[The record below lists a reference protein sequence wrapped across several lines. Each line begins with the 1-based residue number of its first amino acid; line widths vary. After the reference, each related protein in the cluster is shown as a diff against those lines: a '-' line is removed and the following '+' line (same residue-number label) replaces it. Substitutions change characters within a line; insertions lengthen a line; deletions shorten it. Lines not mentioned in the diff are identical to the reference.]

1 MSIVHLS
8 ASIKKIPLEF
18 NLGPVLFCS
27 VQFTPT
33 IYFLFAR
40 LSKYNLQMEYEYQ
53 GRYGGNEN
61 GGTVD
66 DGNYERDNRGR
77 PLVGR
82 ALQSMSDLG
91 RSVGSAGRRG
101 MSRRRTNAA
110 AQRSVSSLETVSTRT
125 FEDDRSNQSSDS
137 EDSWIND
144 SEREEHMMSRLLT
157 VKSFLAI
164 GTVLMTIFIL
174 IGGGYYVHE
183 RMSQALAPAN
193 IANGGAPSTAD
204 VALDESNAPSIAPN
218 QALRST
224 AAPTSPTEFGLP
236 HHAPTST
243 PSKFGLS
250 HPTEHESMVPTS
262 TPSKFGESYPSEHES
277 TATSAP
283 TKFNIPRFYQPSS
296 QPSVSAQPSPSLKPS
311 SQPSQQPSVSNM
323 PTPQL
328 SSSPTLFPSVSLSG
342 RPSSSPTQIPTEST
356 ASPTSFPTSVRV
368 YNSYQ
373 MSKRF
378 VTENNGDHPDPGF
391 GKDVQTSRD
400 YFLIGAP
407 DETRVRKS
415 DGFIGAAYIFRRPGD
430 QQLPPGMPPQI
441 DMYAYHQV
449 HSISSESSSNIQFGA
464 SVAISE
470 DSSII
475 AIGAPGYPCD
485 PNDNNSQIC
494 GKVEIY
500 LLSNQGIQ
508 KQTYPLVGQP
518 GYLFGSSVDLSDD
531 GSILTVASAIDNE
544 GSSGDRLERVDI
556 FSFDSTN
563 QTWSLVG
570 NSIQAEPYMHSPNVK
585 TAISGDGRTVAMVG
599 NGEFGYARVYEFSR
613 EGVWSQ
619 KGTDIATSDQWDE
632 MVKTGALSLSS
643 DGTMIGI
650 GVISSMGILACASSP
665 SDCHHDPGT
674 SLDGNVAIFNY
685 IENDWTQVGNN
696 LHGWSVSLSRNGRV
710 VAVGCRNHNE
720 GDGEV
725 VVRKLVGAGWEQ
737 IGSPL
742 KQGPYSGVEDNQLGS
757 VVEISNDSHLVIGGG
772 SNLLFLWKR

>member
-1 MSIVHLS
+1 
-8 ASIKKIPLEF
+8 
-18 NLGPVLFCS
+18 
-27 VQFTPT
+27 
-33 IYFLFAR
+33 
-40 LSKYNLQMEYEYQ
+40 MEYEYQ
-53 GRYGGNEN
+53 GRYGGNEY
-61 GGTVD
+61 GVTVD
-66 DGNYERDNRGR
+66 DGDYERDNRGR

-82 ALQSMSDLG
+82 ARQSISNLG

-101 MSRRRTNAA
+101 MSRRRMNPA
-110 AQRSVSSLETVSTRT
+110 AQRSVSSLDTVSTRT

-137 EDSWIND
+137 DDSWIND
-144 SEREEHMMSRLLT
+144 GEREEHMMSRLLT

-164 GTVLMTIFIL
+164 GTVLMTIFVL
-174 IGGGYYVHE
+174 IGGGYFVHG
-183 RMSQALAPAN
+183 RMSKALVPAN
-193 IANGGAPSTAD
+193 IGNGGTPSTAA
-204 VALDESNAPSIAPN
+204 VTLEQSNAPSIAPS
-218 QALRST
+218 QALRSRPVIEDGSM
-224 AAPTSPTEFGLP
+224 APSIAPTNSDSMVVTVSHTSSDESN
-236 HHAPTST
+236 HAPTST
-243 PSKFGLS
+243 PSKFGVS
-250 HPTEHESMVPTS
+250 HPTEHKSIAPTS
-262 TPSKFGESYPSEHES
+262 TPTKFGLFHPTEHKSMAPTS
-277 TATSAP
+277 TAT
-283 TKFNIPRFYQPSS
+283 KFIIPRFYQPSS
-296 QPSVSAQPSPSLKPS
+296 QPSVSAQPSQSLNPS

-328 SSSPTLFPSVSLSG
+328 SSSPSLFPSVSLSD
-342 RPSSSPTQIPTEST
+342 RPSSSPTQVPTEST
-356 ASPTSFPTSVRV
+356 ASPTTFPTSVRV
-368 YNSYQ
+368 QYAYQ
-373 MSKRF
+373 LSKRF
-378 VTENNGDHPDPGF
+378 VTENNGSHPDPGF

-407 DETRVRKS
+407 DETRVSKN
-415 DGFIGAAYIFRRPGD
+415 DGFVGAAYIFRRPGD
-430 QQLPPGMPPQI
+430 QQLPPGTPPQV

-449 HSISSESSSNIQFGA
+449 HSLSSESSSNIQFGA

-485 PNDNNSQIC
+485 PNDDNSQIC

-500 LLSNQGIQ
+500 QLTNQGIQ

-531 GSILTVASAIDNE
+531 GSILTVASAIDN
-544 GSSGDRLERVDI
+544 GASSGDRLERVDI
-556 FSFDSTN
+556 FSFNSTN

-570 NSIQAEPYMHSPNVK
+570 NSIQADPYIHSPNVK

-599 NGEFGYARVYEFSR
+599 NGEYGYARVYEYSR
-613 EGVWSQ
+613 EGVWLQ
-619 KGTDIATSDQWDE
+619 KGTDIATSEQWDE

-674 SLDGNVAIFNY
+674 SLDGNVAIFNF
-685 IENDWTQVGNN
+685 IQDDWTQVGNN

-710 VAVGCRNHNE
+710 AAVGCRNHNE

-725 VVRKLVGAGWEQ
+725 VVRKLAGADWEQ

>member
-1 MSIVHLS
+1 
-8 ASIKKIPLEF
+8 
-18 NLGPVLFCS
+18 
-27 VQFTPT
+27 
-33 IYFLFAR
+33 
-40 LSKYNLQMEYEYQ
+40 MEYEYQ
-53 GRYGGNEN
+53 GRYGVNEN
-61 GGTVD
+61 DGTVD
-66 DGNYERDNRGR
+66 EGNNYERDNGGGR

-82 ALQSMSDLG
+82 TRQSMSNFG

-101 MSRRRTNAA
+101 MSRRRMNSAA
-110 AQRSVSSLETVSTRT
+110 HRSISSLETVSTRT

-137 EDSWIND
+137 EDSWINY

-157 VKSFLAI
+157 IKSLLAI
-164 GTVLMTIFIL
+164 GTVLVTIFIL

-183 RMSQALAPAN
+183 RMSKALAPAN
-193 IANGGAPSTAD
+193 IANGGAPSTVD

-218 QALRST
+218 QALRSRPVIEDGSMAPSIGSTNIDSVATVPHPPSHEST
-224 AAPTSPTEFGLP
+224 AATTSPTEFGLP

-243 PSKFGLS
+243 PSKVGLF

-262 TPSKFGESYPSEHES
+262 TPSKFGMSHPTEHES
-277 TATSAP
+277 TATSPP
-283 TKFNIPRFYQPSS
+283 TKFTIPRFYQPSS
-296 QPSVSAQPSPSLKPS
+296 QPSVSSQPSQSSNPS
-311 SQPSQQPSVSNM
+311 SQPSQQPSVSNR

-328 SSSPTLFPSVSLSG
+328 SSSPSLVPSVSLSG
-342 RPSSSPTQIPTEST
+342 RPSSLQTQVPTEST
-356 ASPTSFPTSVRV
+356 AYPTSFPTSFRV
-368 YNSYQ
+368 HNSYQ

-378 VTENNGDHPDPGF
+378 VTENNGMHPDPGF

-407 DETRVRKS
+407 DETRVRTS

-430 QQLPPGMPPQI
+430 QQPRPGMPSQI

-449 HSISSESSSNIQFGA
+449 NSIPSESAINIQFGA

-485 PNDNNSQIC
+485 PNDDNSHNC

-500 LLSNQGIQ
+500 QLTNQGIQ
-508 KQTYPLVGQP
+508 KQAYPLVGQP

-531 GSILTVASAIDNE
+531 GSILTVASAVDNG

-563 QTWSLVG
+563 QTWSIVG
-570 NSIQAEPYMHSPNVK
+570 NSIQAEPYMHSPTVK

-599 NGEFGYARVYEFSR
+599 NGEYGYARVYEFSR
-613 EGVWSQ
+613 EGFWLQ
-619 KGTDIATSDQWDE
+619 KGTDIATSEQWND

-650 GVISSMGILACASSP
+650 GVTSSMGIIACDSSP

-674 SLDGNVAIFNY
+674 SLDDNVVIFNFS
-685 IENDWTQVGNN
+685 EDDWTQVGNN
-696 LHGWSVSLSRNGRV
+696 LHGWSLSLSRNGRV

-725 VVRKLVGAGWEQ
+725 GVRRLVGAGWEQ

-742 KQGPYSGVEDNQLGS
+742 KQGPYSGVEHNQLGS